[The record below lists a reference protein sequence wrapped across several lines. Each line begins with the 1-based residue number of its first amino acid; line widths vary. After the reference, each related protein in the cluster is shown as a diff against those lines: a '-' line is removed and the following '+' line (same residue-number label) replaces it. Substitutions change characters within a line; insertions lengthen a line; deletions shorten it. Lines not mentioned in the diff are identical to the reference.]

1 MAMKKIEAALLA
13 TTLAVG
19 LALAGSSAF
28 AADMPQSDVQGT
40 VTAPAPEALAGTYI
54 SVFGGYSFPFSA
66 TGVYTTNSAA
76 FTMPFGSGFIIGGA
90 IGTHLAPDVR
100 GEVEL
105 SYASH
110 NVSGLISATLPGG
123 GTFTA
128 ATTTGSESTLF
139 LLGNLW
145 LDIDTGSGITP
156 YLGGGLGLGV
166 VMPNVKYSGLPGGSF
181 TTAGYGLAAQL
192 GAGVKFAIADNMSL
206 DLAYRAKGVFNTSLK
221 GTGTDGG
228 LSGVNEVDQSVTIGL
243 DIGF

>member
-1 MAMKKIEAALLA
+1 MKKIEATLLA

-28 AADMPQSDVQGT
+28 AADLPQGT
-40 VTAPAPEALAGTYI
+40 VTAPEPAALSGTYI
-54 SVFGGYSFPFSA
+54 SIFGGYSFPFSA
-66 TGVYTTNSAA
+66 NGIYTTNSAA
-76 FTMPFGSGFIIGGA
+76 MTAPFGSGFVVGGA
-90 IGTHLAPDVR
+90 IGTHLAPNVR

-110 NVSGLISATLPGG
+110 GVSGLITAKIPGG
-123 GTFTA
+123 GTFA
-128 ATTTGSESTLF
+128 ATTTAGSESTLY

-145 LDIDTGSGITP
+145 LDIDTGAGITP
-156 YLGGGLGLGV
+156 YLGGGVGLGV
-166 VMPNVKYSGLPGGSF
+166 VMPNLTYGGLPGGSF

-192 GAGVKFAIADNMSL
+192 GAGVKFDIADNMSL
-206 DLAYRAKGVFNTSLK
+206 DLAYRAKGVFNTTLK

-228 LSGVNEVDQSVTIGL
+228 LSGLNYVDQSVTIGL